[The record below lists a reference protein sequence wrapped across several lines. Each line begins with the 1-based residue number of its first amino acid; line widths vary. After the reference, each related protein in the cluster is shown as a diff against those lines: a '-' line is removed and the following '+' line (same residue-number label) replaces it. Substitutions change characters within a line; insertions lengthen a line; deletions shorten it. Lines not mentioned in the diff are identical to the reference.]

1 MKSYMLTVFAG
12 LLAFGAVFTLCNYGN
27 HAVDAG
33 YVAYVYQNPIMGAKQ
48 FVSTINGPGGT
59 GYWCWRYETLDISV
73 TPWTIEEKFDDILA
87 KDKLMMT
94 AQASLVFRVDRT
106 KVREF
111 VENYGAMKEVNRN
124 KPEAIIIDAYQSFI
138 QQHFRSA
145 IRSEVSKYNGLDAS
159 ANIPAI
165 TVAVENGLASKLK
178 GTPFVVESVTIGS
191 TTPPKSVTDGVT
203 KKVETSQAYERQT
216 IEKEMAKQQ
225 IEIQE
230 AQGRAAAKK
239 AEQEAEGQ
247 RLARQQQADAELY
260 AAKAQAD
267 ADLYTRQN
275 EAKGI
280 ELVGRAK
287 AEAIRLQSE
296 SIGGNYVN
304 LKFVENMKSLN
315 VPQTMVG
322 SDFFAQVTNLF
333 KGLGH

>member
-1 MKSYMLTVFAG
+1 MKSYMHTVFAG

-165 TVAVENGLASKLK
+165 TVAVENGLANKLK

-287 AEAIRLQSE
+287 AEAIRLQSD

-322 SDFFAQVTNLF
+322 SDFFTQVTNLF
-333 KGLGH
+333 KGLAH

>member
-1 MKSYMLTVFAG
+1 MKKNLFLALVALVGFGSMFA
-12 LLAFGAVFTLCNYGN
+12 LCNFGN
-27 HAVDAG
+27 HEVDAG
-33 YVAYVYQNPIMGAKQ
+33 YVAYVYQNPIMGAKN

-94 AQASLVFRVDRT
+94 AQASLVFRVDRSR
-106 KVREF
+106 VREF
-111 VENYGAMKEVNRN
+111 VENYGAMKEVNRH

-145 IRSEVSKYNGLDAS
+145 IRSEVSKYNGLDAP

-165 TVAVENGLASKLK
+165 AVAVEHGLASKLK
-178 GTPFVVESVTIGS
+178 ETPFVVESVTIGS

-203 KKVETSQAYERQT
+203 KKVETSQAYERQS

-247 RLARQQQADAELY
+247 RLARQQAADADLY
-260 AAKAQAD
+260 AAKAKAD

-287 AEAIRLQSE
+287 AEAIRLQSD

-304 LKFVENMKSLN
+304 LKFVENIKDLKM
-315 VPQTMVG
+315 PQTMVG
-322 SDFFAQVTNLF
+322 SDFFNQISEMFKNLG
-333 KGLGH
+333 K